1 MSIEDRIA
9 SDQPDSFAFSK
20 ENEAE
25 IKRIVAKYPK
35 GRQASAVMP
44 LLDLAQRQH
53 DNWIPMKAIELI
65 AKKLDMA
72 EIRVLE
78 VATFYTMF
86 NLKPV
91 GKYFLQACTT
101 TPCWLRGSDE
111 MMRAI
116 KDRYQIS
123 SGETSRCGKFS
134 LLEVECL
141 GACVN
146 APILQVNDDFYED
159 LDYQSTSALLN
170 SLEADA
176 PLPVGSV
183 LGRSGSEATT
193 GATTLA
199 AAKPKSAASG
209 ATKKRSQ
216 ANA

>member
-1 MSIEDRIA
+1 MSIDARIA
-9 SDQPDSFAFSK
+9 DNQPDSFAFTK

-25 IKRIVAKYPK
+25 IKRIMAKYPK

-91 GKYFLQACTT
+91 GTYFLQACTT
-101 TPCWLRGSDE
+101 TPCWLRGSDN
-111 MMRAI
+111 MMRCI
-116 KDRYQIS
+116 KDRYGIS
-123 SGETSRCGKFS
+123 SGETSACGRFT

-159 LDYQSTSALLN
+159 LDYASTGALLD
-170 SLEADA
+170 SLEVDA
-176 PLPVGSV
+176 PLAVGSV
-183 LGRSGSEATT
+183 TGRSGSEADG
-193 GATTLA
+193 GATTLREL
-199 AAKPKSAASG
+199 KPAE
-209 ATKKRSQ
+209 
-216 ANA
+216 